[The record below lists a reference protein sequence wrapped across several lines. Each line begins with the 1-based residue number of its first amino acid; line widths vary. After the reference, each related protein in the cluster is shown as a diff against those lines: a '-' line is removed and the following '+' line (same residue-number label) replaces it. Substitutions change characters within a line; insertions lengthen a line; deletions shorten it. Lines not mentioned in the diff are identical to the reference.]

1 MPSFLQTKFHSCSF
15 KILFSRCSSQIT
27 FTIVSKKTLKKWNF
41 HRFMIFSWFFMTFST
56 SQSSHGFCS
65 WLFHFPHLCI
75 PAARCVATAQGQ
87 APGDASVG
95 SRLWCCCWDRR
106 RNLEKNE
113 ASERAWKKAGGS
125 LVMGMAR
132 IGRGWFLFF
141 KIYGFFWVISGWIC
155 WGFDGDLVGFRDL
168 WGSQQGRLKWMKPI
182 EHKTEVLT

>member
-1 MPSFLQTKFHSCSF
+1 MHGNGSMSHSFSLVVCVFTQTICKCPHSCRLSSIPVASRFSF
-15 KILFSRCSSQIT
+15 QDVQVKSHSPLCQKNI
-27 FTIVSKKTLKKWNF
+27 KNMNF

-141 KIYGFFWVISGWIC
+141 KKIMVSFGW
-155 WGFDGDLVGFRDL
+155 FLVGFVEDL
-168 WGSQQGRLKWMKPI
+168 MEI
-182 EHKTEVLT
+182 

>member
-27 FTIVSKKTLKKWNF
+27 FTIVSKNILKKWSF

-106 RNLEKNE
+106 RSLEKRGV
-113 ASERAWKKAGGS
+113 AWWWGWQGSEEDD
-125 LVMGMAR
+125 
-132 IGRGWFLFF
+132 FF
-141 KIYGFFWVISGWIC
+141 FFFIYGLFWVISGWIC